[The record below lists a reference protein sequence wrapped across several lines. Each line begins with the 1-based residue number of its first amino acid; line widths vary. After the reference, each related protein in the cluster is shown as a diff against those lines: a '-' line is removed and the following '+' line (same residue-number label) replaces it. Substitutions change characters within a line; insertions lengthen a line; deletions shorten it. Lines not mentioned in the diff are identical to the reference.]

1 MSGESLD
8 TSATNL
14 GDSPFASVEEKTTW
28 RDKLDPWLDRGSE
41 WLNPILVK
49 ESRQAFKSRQFL
61 VTFSLL
67 LVCCWLW
74 SLFVV
79 AVRSPG
85 IYYAPAGRYLLA
97 GYFAILI
104 FPLTIII
111 PFSAF
116 RSLAGE
122 RDDGT
127 YELLS
132 ISTLRPRQIVTGK
145 MSSSMLQML
154 IYLSV
159 LAPCMTFTY
168 LLRGVDIAVIIIV
181 VFYCTLTCWFL
192 SAMGLMLATLTGP
205 KHWQIFASVFFILF
219 LAVTWFTVCMS
230 GIGAVANA
238 PSASID
244 SWEFWAVNGMII
256 SGLVAGGTM
265 FLLAA
270 TARITPRSEN
280 RSSALRVGMVVCH
293 LINFLW
299 WMFIMNQVPD
309 DDFIGLYAVF
319 TSLGWCVFG
328 PLMIG
333 EDHLLSPKIRRG
345 LPKTTFGR
353 VFLTLFCP
361 GPGTGYLFAISNM
374 LTMFFG
380 CCCLASY
387 TPGHGNVIDYLCGA
401 WIAVCYMVIYLGI
414 ARLVLRWMGKTAST
428 GPVLGLLISII
439 LVGLTSLLTMIA
451 QFALWTDDYTFM
463 QLPNVLWTMV
473 EVMDGTDDAT
483 RLTIVAILSANAAV
497 VFLIN
502 MLRMSTQLMLVQTV
516 APERVVKDEA
526 ERNPPPEVA
535 KVKSS
540 PWDDDEDGLDVADS
554 E

>member
-1 MSGESLD
+1 MSSESLHKP
-8 TSATNL
+8 
-14 GDSPFASVEEKTTW
+14 GDSPVMTAELVDQPANW
-28 RDKLDPWLDRGSE
+28 RDKLDAWLDRGSE

-67 LVCCWLW
+67 LICCLLW

-79 AVRSPG
+79 AIRSPG
-85 IYYAPAGRYLLA
+85 IYYAPAGRFLLA

-132 ISTLRPRQIVTGK
+132 ISTLRPRQIITGK
-145 MSSSMLQML
+145 MSSSMLQLL

-168 LLRGVDIAVIIIV
+168 LLRGVDIATIVIV
-181 VFYCTLTCWFL
+181 VFYSGLTCWFL

-205 KHWQIFASVFFILF
+205 RHWQIVASVFFILL
-219 LAVTWFTVCMS
+219 LAITWLTVC
-230 GIGAVANA
+230 IWGATAISQA
-238 PSASID
+238 PSVSID
-244 SWEFWAVNGMII
+244 NWTFWGINGAII

-280 RSSALRVGMVVCH
+280 RSTALRVGMVACH
-293 LINFLW
+293 LVNFMW
-299 WMFIMNQVPD
+299 WMFLMTIVAEGEIIA
-309 DDFIGLYAVF
+309 FYALYTSF
-319 TSLGWCVFG
+319 TWFVFG
-328 PLMIG
+328 ALMVG
-333 EDHLLSPKIRRG
+333 EDHLLSPRIRRG
-345 LPKTTFGR
+345 LPKTLFSR

-380 CCCLASY
+380 SCCLASY
-387 TPGHGNVIDYLCGA
+387 VAHQTDLVDF
-401 WIAVCYMVIYLGI
+401 IAGTWVLVCYAVIYLGV
-414 ARLVLRWMGKTAST
+414 ARLLLRWMGKTTST

-439 LVGLTSLLTMIA
+439 LIGLTSLLSMIG
-451 QFALWTDDYTFM
+451 QLMLWVDDYTLL
-463 QLPNVLWTMV
+463 QLPNVFWTTI
-473 EVMDGTDDAT
+473 EVMDGTRKDMMV
-483 RLTIVAILSANAAV
+483 LIVAILSATAAII
-497 VFLIN
+497 FLIN
-502 MLRMSTQLMLVQTV
+502 MLRLSKQLMLVQTV
-516 APERVVKDEA
+516 TPQRVMEDEA
-526 ERNPPPEVA
+526 VLNPPPEVT

-540 PWDDDEDGLDVADS
+540 PWDDDEEDEKAD
-554 E
+554 EK